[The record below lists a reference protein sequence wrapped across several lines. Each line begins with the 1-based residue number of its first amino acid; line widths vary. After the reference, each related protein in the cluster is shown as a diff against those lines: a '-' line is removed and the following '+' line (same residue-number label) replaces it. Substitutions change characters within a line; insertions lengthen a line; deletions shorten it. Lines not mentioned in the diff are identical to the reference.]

1 MQRLILAHIYVIK
14 VLPVKKTKTK
24 SFYVTCRSQKQ
35 CSRRF
40 ECFNMMCGVL
50 SFPHANVF
58 LSRNLTC
65 DEISHK
71 QIVSTDFVE
80 IGLNSVE
87 TICLQN
93 ISRKVEGKAFIPQGA
108 IYIVTIFWKYYQNF
122 GSNYN

>member
-58 LSRNLTC
+58 LSRNLTLC
-65 DEISHK
+65 KMQALSQSSLVMKFPINK
-71 QIVSTDFVE
+71 
-80 IGLNSVE
+80 
-87 TICLQN
+87 
-93 ISRKVEGKAFIPQGA
+93 
-108 IYIVTIFWKYYQNF
+108 
-122 GSNYN
+122 